1 MCSMS
6 YYSLILTILE
16 NIQFASPLEKLLSM
30 NFLLWNLIIQLNNLI
45 VSHPD
50 HKANSELFRSGSK
63 CSSKHELHMITLWM
77 LGKITTLWFWGPPI
91 AASKGSVVVLRG
103 LYCSCIVGP
112 ACCELVTWLL
122 FQTMSHL
129 VLLHGIT
136 LLKRNLID
144 FTWKRSRRPTESWPV
159 AAVRKPPFVLWI
171 WLKYSPCFTQGLKN
185 KTKSR
190 LF

>member
-50 HKANSELFRSGSK
+50 HNANSELFRSGSK

-91 AASKGSVVVLRG
+91 TASKGSVVVLRG

-136 LLKRNLID
+136 LLKRNLMISHGRGAGD
-144 FTWKRSRRPTESWPV
+144 PQRVGP
-159 AAVRKPPFVLWI
+159 
-171 WLKYSPCFTQGLKN
+171 
-185 KTKSR
+185 
-190 LF
+190 